1 VLFIT
6 GARRFVKRQI
16 FPISH
21 LSHLSPTLTFDQGYV
36 KLNQSFLL
44 SSEAVLI
51 TGQIPYGVGDLFLED
66 AVQQRALEMDL
77 RRTFAGW
84 AYSEIIPPTLEYAD
98 VVAGPAGRQLAGNM
112 IRFVDRDG
120 QTLALRP
127 DLTIPTARAVGTKL
141 YDEPLPLRLFY
152 IGNVFR
158 YEEPQAGRRREFS
171 QAGFELIGAGTVA
184 ADVEVLSL
192 TIAALRAA
200 GLRTFQLTIGHIGF
214 YHGLLT
220 ALNLTPEATQILS
233 DAIDRKRQ
241 GDLAALLPTLPLTL
255 PARRALQA
263 LPHLVGGAAVF
274 TQALEICLTAEM
286 AAAVDHLQAV
296 YTRLAA
302 AGLAPQVTVDLG
314 EIRGMAYYTGITFE
328 GFAPGLGASLC
339 SGGRYDNLIG
349 HFGPPLPAVGCALV
363 VERLRQVARQQQAPL
378 RSQAPDWLVGAAPG
392 ADVAAL
398 QAWMAAQRAAGQVID
413 VDLLG
418 RSADTLRALA
428 AQRAIPR
435 LLWLDAESVSLF
447 TAEGQQSWTIAD
459 FLAAPQEAL

>member
-1 VLFIT
+1 M
-6 GARRFVKRQI
+6 
-16 FPISH
+16 
-21 LSHLSPTLTFDQGYV
+21 
-36 KLNQSFLL
+36 
-44 SSEAVLI
+44 I

-66 AVQQRALEMDL
+66 AAQQRALEMNL

-84 AYSEIIPPTLEYAD
+84 AYSEIIPPTLEYAE
-98 VVAGPAGRQLAGNM
+98 VVAGPAGSQLAGNM

-192 TIAALRAA
+192 AIAALRAA
-200 GLRTFQLTIGHIGF
+200 GLRAFQLTIGHIGF
-214 YHGLLT
+214 YHSLLA
-220 ALNLTPEATQILS
+220 ALNLTPAATQTLS

-241 GDLAALLPTLPLTL
+241 GDLTALLPTLPLTL

-263 LPHLVGGAAVF
+263 LPRLAGGAEVF
-274 TQALEICLTAEM
+274 PQALEICLTTEM
-286 AAAVDHLQAV
+286 AAAVAHLEAV
-296 YTRLAA
+296 YARVAA
-302 AGLAPQVTVDLG
+302 AGMTPHVTVDLG
-314 EIRGMAYYTGITFE
+314 EVRGMAYYTGITFE
-328 GFAPGLGASLC
+328 GFAPGLGAALC

-349 HFGPPLPAVGCALV
+349 HFGPTLPAVGCALV
-363 VERLRQVARQQQAPL
+363 VERLRQAGRLQQAP
-378 RSQAPDWLVGAAPG
+378 APALTTDWLVGAAPG
-392 ADVAAL
+392 ADAAAL
-398 QAWMAAQRAAGQVID
+398 HPWMAAQRAAGQIID

-418 RSADTLRALA
+418 RSADALRALA
-428 AQRAIPR
+428 QQRAIPR
-435 LLWLDAESVSLF
+435 LLWLDDEGVSLF
-447 TAEGQQSWTIAD
+447 TAEGEQTWTLAG
-459 FLAAPQEAL
+459 FLAAWSEASR